1 MPTPNNDT
9 ATPASAARVA
19 ELLPNA
25 LEWRCIGPF
34 RGGRAVAVAGDVSN
48 PMVFYFGCAG
58 GVWKTTDGGL
68 YWENVSDGYFE
79 TSAVGAI
86 AVSESDPN
94 VIYAG
99 MGESCVAVPR
109 LHWTSR
115 ADGMYRSTDAG
126 RSWINVGLKT
136 TRHIARIRAH
146 PQDANL
152 VYVAVLGRLEE
163 PDAEKGVFRSKDGG
177 ESWEKVLFRSETAGA
192 CDLWMDP
199 TNPRILYAA
208 TWDARRSYWNSYSGG
223 PHSRIYR
230 TADGGDTWTDLTENP
245 GLPSV
250 EMGRIGV
257 TGTAARP
264 GRVWALFDAG
274 GAAGVAALAEIGGGT
289 SGLYRSDDYGETWE
303 QVNDDPELTVR
314 PHYYN
319 HIFGDPN
326 NPEVIYNL
334 NQPFFKSID
343 GGRTFH
349 TIEAPHY
356 DNHDLWIDPNDS
368 DRMINGNDGGACVSF
383 NGGDS
388 WSSIYNQ
395 PTGEFYHLTTDGEF
409 PYRVYATQQDN
420 TAISVPSRSSRG
432 AIRWSDCYSVGSS
445 ESGHIAVRPDNPNVS
460 FSGALGSSPGAGP
473 IMLRYDHASEQTRV
487 VTVWPDLTGL
497 TVPDRRYRFEWDSP
511 IVFSPHDPD
520 VLYSA
525 ANVVFRS
532 VDEGASWQAI
542 SPDLTRNDT
551 SDREEFDPN
560 TNIAPFERC
569 AISRFAESPV
579 RAGVF
584 WAGSSDGMVH
594 VSSDGGASWTDVT
607 PPDLPEWTPIYGID
621 ASPHDPS
628 AAYVAAARYQ
638 HGDYRPYLF
647 RTADC
652 GATWKRIDAGIAV
665 GDYTRVIR
673 EDPERRGLLYA
684 GSEGGVYVSFDDG
697 DSWTSLRLD
706 MPAVPIHDMTIRDGD
721 LAVATHGRALWILDD
736 LETLRQLAEVEPD
749 EPLHLF
755 RPRAAHRVLTEP
767 YNYWR
772 QQSGRTRHYQLGL
785 GIPATY
791 RISESDD
798 GARSMEPI
806 DAGKN
811 PPNGVVVAYYLDS
824 EPAPGDEV
832 ALTFADADGNIVR
845 RVSGRAGDAATP
857 RPTSNAGVNRYV
869 WDMRYEGARPVEG
882 ESQAGRA
889 AFVPIIPPG
898 DYRVTL
904 QVGDETREATFETIL
919 DPRVSASPED
929 LRRQR
934 DLLLAIRDKVSEA
947 SDAVSTARAVAGQ
960 IERWIE
966 RSAGVPGGELVAE
979 SAASLRSRLSA
990 IEDELMLGTG
1000 GADTPMRGAF
1010 YARGLR
1016 SRLAALGDTVGM
1028 ADAAPT
1034 RQSRGV
1040 YDDLAPRIDAQL
1052 NALTRVLKDDL
1063 EAFNAIV
1070 RELDLPPLAPSP

>member
-1 MPTPNNDT
+1 MSTPN
-9 ATPASAARVA
+9 AASQIAS
-19 ELLPNA
+19 LIPNA

-48 PMVFYFGCAG
+48 PMAFYFGCAG
-58 GVWKTTDGGL
+58 GVWKTADGGL
-68 YWENVSDGYFE
+68 YWECVSDGYFE
-79 TSAVGAI
+79 TSAVGAL

-126 RSWINVGLKT
+126 RSWTNVGLKT
-136 TRHIARIRAH
+136 TRHIARIRVH
-146 PQDANL
+146 PQDADL
-152 VYVAVLGRLEE
+152 VYVAVLGRLGG
-163 PDAEKGVFRSKDGG
+163 AGRRKGRVSLQRRRRFLG
-177 ESWEKVLFRSETAGA
+177 ESPVPLR
-192 CDLWMDP
+192 
-199 TNPRILYAA
+199 N
-208 TWDARRSYWNSYSGG
+208 RRRLRPLDG
-223 PHSRIYR
+223 PDEPPHPVR
-230 TADGGDTWTDLTENP
+230 GDVGRAPQLLELVQRRPSQPHLPHRRRRRFVDRLTENP
-245 GLPSV
+245 GLPRV
-250 EMGRIGV
+250 ELGRIGV
-257 TGTAARP
+257 TGTAAKP
-264 GRVWALFDAG
+264 GRVWALFDVG
-274 GAAGVAALAEIGGGT
+274 GAAGVAALAEIGGRTG
-289 SGLYRSDDYGETWE
+289 GLYRSDDYGETWD
-303 QVNDDPELTVR
+303 QVNADPELTVR

-343 GGRTFH
+343 GGRSFH

-368 DRMINGNDGGACVSF
+368 NRMINGNDGGACVSF

-395 PTGEFYHLTTDGEF
+395 PTGEFYHLTTDAEF

-473 IMLRYDHASEQTRV
+473 IMLRYDRASEQTRV
-487 VTVWPDLTGL
+487 VTIWPDLTGL
-497 TVPDRRYRFEWDSP
+497 TVPDRKYRFEWDSP
-511 IVFSPHDPD
+511 IVFSPHDPN

-532 VDEGASWQAI
+532 VDEGASWQVI

-560 TNIAPFERC
+560 TDIAPFERC

-579 RAGVF
+579 QAGVF
-584 WAGSSDGMVH
+584 WTGSSDGMVH
-594 VSSDGGASWTDVT
+594 VSRDGGASWTDVT
-607 PPDLPEWTPIYGID
+607 PPDLPEWSPIYGID
-621 ASPHDPS
+621 ASPHDPR

-638 HGDYRPYLF
+638 HGDYHPYLF

-652 GATWKRIDAGIAV
+652 GATWTRIDSGIPD

-673 EDPERRGLLYA
+673 EDPQRRGLLYA

-736 LETLRQLAEVEPD
+736 LETLRQLAEVESD
-749 EPLHLF
+749 ATLHLF
-755 RPRAAHRVLTEP
+755 RPRPAYRVLTEP

-772 QQSGRTRHYQLGL
+772 QQSGQTKHYQLGL

-791 RISESDD
+791 RISETEN

-811 PPNGVVVAYYLDS
+811 PPNGVVVAYYLDA
-824 EPAPGDEV
+824 EPAPADEV
-832 ALTFADADGNIVR
+832 ALTFTDSDGNVVKRVSSGADA
-845 RVSGRAGDAATP
+845 GDDRTP
-857 RPTSNAGVNRYV
+857 RPTSNAGMNRYV
-869 WDMRYEGARPVEG
+869 WDMRYEAARPVEG

-898 DYRVTL
+898 DYRVAL
-904 QVGDETREATFETIL
+904 QVGDETREATFETLL

-947 SDAVSTARAVAGQ
+947 SDAVTTARRVMGEV
-960 IERWIE
+960 ERWAE
-966 RSAGVPGGELVAE
+966 RSADIPGGELVAQ
-979 SAASLRSRLSA
+979 SAESLRSKLSA
-990 IEDELMLGTG
+990 IEDELTLGTG

-1016 SRLAALGDTVGM
+1016 SRLAALGDTAGM

-1034 RQSRGV
+1034 QQSQDV
-1040 YDDLAPRIDAQL
+1040 YDHLASRIDAQL
-1052 NALTRVLKDDL
+1052 NALTAVLQNDL
-1063 EAFNAIV
+1063 QAFNAIV
-1070 RELDLPPLAPSP
+1070 RELDLPPLTP